1 MSYSQETYPK
11 LAEINGDTVVLLSI
25 GQVTS
30 INETYEQN
38 KALKQKINVLDSA
51 YNKQASYSSQKDSL
65 IIQKQQ
71 SIEIILDKN
80 RKIVEDNDKLRKQRK
95 WLVGLGAV
103 VGLVIGLLIN

>member
-1 MSYSQETYPK
+1 LSYSQEIYPK
-11 LAEINGDTVVLLSI
+11 LTEINGDTVVLLSI
-25 GQVTS
+25 WQVTS

-51 YNKQASYSSQKDSL
+51 YNRQALYSSQKDSL

-71 SIEIILDKN
+71 SIEIILGKN

-95 WLVGLGAV
+95 WFVGLGAV
-103 VGLVIGLLIN
+103 GGLVIGLLIN

>member
-38 KALKQKINVLDSA
+38 KTLKQKINVLDSV
-51 YNKQASYSSQKDSL
+51 YNEQASYSSQKDSL

-71 SIEIILDKN
+71 NIEIILNKN
-80 RKIVEDNDKLRKQRK
+80 RKIVEDNNKLRKQRK

-103 VGLVIGLLIN
+103 GGLVIGLLIN